1 MHVYISNTKDVIS
14 IAQSLA
20 KSLEVRDFEVFLP
33 VRKLHPGA
41 DFPQILPAIRGSD
54 AFLVMIGPKF
64 DRSVQLERE
73 WITILEE
80 ASGLTK
86 KLIPLRVGSAK
97 LPTFLKR
104 WEDLRVP
111 PPGNEGRWNKFID
124 VISDALSPEKKL
136 RLKPPLK
143 AELKA
148 FERRMDEIAAFAEH
162 LKAQGM

>member
-1 MHVYISNTKDVIS
+1 MRVYISNTKDVIS

-86 KLIPLRVGSAK
+86 KLIPLRVASAE
-97 LPTFLKR
+97 LPNFLKS
-104 WEDLRVP
+104 WQEIRVP
-111 PPGNEGRWNKFID
+111 APKDHKSWTKFVD
-124 VISDALSPEKKL
+124 
-136 RLKPPLK
+136 
-143 AELKA
+143 
-148 FERRMDEIAAFAEH
+148 
-162 LKAQGM
+162 